1 MISKIFFI
9 FLIQALTLLL
19 STTTTRSLW
28 QISTT
33 TQSRQVNSQSSL
45 CVTGIQML
53 AAATKTW
60 FTTRFLLVSFT
71 LKGYCHIHQSKVGNL
86 SCGRGFYD
94 IPTSSESI
102 YSQCS
107 IDQSCLSRQSVQ
119 RGNHRLRIRSQIH
132 QHLLLIYL
140 NVSHCI
146 YQTVN
151 QAWCTQQW
159 VLVWISVFCYVNM
172 CWLHFFFLF
181 KEVFSLCCCFSETI
195 LQVFNTEGE
204 FLLKFGSNGEGNG
217 QFNAPTG
224 VAVDVN
230 GNIIVADWGNSRIQ
244 VRRMNHFYFSKNRLI
259 QTSVS
264 FFIKWHPTLQSCL
277 IMAYEMLPKH
287 H

>member
-172 CWLHFFFLF
+172 CWLHFFF
-181 KEVFSLCCCFSETI
+181 
-195 LQVFNTEGE
+195 
-204 FLLKFGSNGEGNG
+204 
-217 QFNAPTG
+217 
-224 VAVDVN
+224 
-230 GNIIVADWGNSRIQ
+230 
-244 VRRMNHFYFSKNRLI
+244 
-259 QTSVS
+259 
-264 FFIKWHPTLQSCL
+264 FFFF
-277 IMAYEMLPKH
+277 
-287 H
+287 